1 MRVTSRA
8 SALIGGA
15 LGTMLL
21 AGPAWAHHAMGGE
34 VPGTFAEGLLS
45 GLAHPVIGL
54 DHLAFILAVGL
65 IAASL
70 GAGLR
75 LPALFVIAS
84 MLGVGV
90 HVAGFGLP
98 LAELLVAVSV
108 VAAGAWLLSRRTSVM
123 SWIALPALL
132 AGLVHG
138 YAYGES
144 IVGSEQ
150 APLVAYLLG
159 LALVQLVIA
168 AATMWAARNLAGLS
182 TAGAPVRRAA
192 GVACLVVGL
201 GFMAA
206 AVLPLLTTS

>member
-70 GAGLR
+70 GAGLQIAGTVRDR
-75 LPALFVIAS
+75 LHARRGRSRRRFRL
-84 MLGVGV
+84 
-90 HVAGFGLP
+90 
-98 LAELLVAVSV
+98 
-108 VAAGAWLLSRRTSVM
+108 AAG
-123 SWIALPALL
+123 
-132 AGLVHG
+132 
-138 YAYGES
+138 
-144 IVGSEQ
+144 
-150 APLVAYLLG
+150 
-159 LALVQLVIA
+159 
-168 AATMWAARNLAGLS
+168 
-182 TAGAPVRRAA
+182 
-192 GVACLVVGL
+192 
-201 GFMAA
+201 
-206 AVLPLLTTS
+206 